1 MPRKEKKFHFIYKT
15 TNLLSGKYYIGMHS
29 TDNLDD
35 SYLGS
40 GKRLRYSI
48 NKHGF
53 ENHVREILEFVDSR
67 ERLKKREKEIVSL
80 DEIAKEECMNLIVGG
95 EGGRGFTS
103 EEQRLNAKKSNEKQR
118 ILRET
123 NLEWVE
129 KYKKNKSSS
138 QKKAYDEGRREKVY
152 FYDRN
157 GKKHSEKSK
166 EKMKE
171 SKIGHGAGSKNS
183 QFGTCWIN
191 DKNVNKKIK
200 KEEIENFIKEGW
212 KIGKIVKFNIDKN
225 LLLEIKKLHN
235 IGESYNKL
243 SQKFNIPKTTLIEN
257 IRKIN

>member
-1 MPRKEKKFHFIYKT
+1 MARKSKKLHYIYKT
-15 TNLLSGKYYIGMHS
+15 TCSVTGRYYIGMHS
-29 TDNLDD
+29 TNELEDG
-35 SYLGS
+35 YLGS
-40 GKRLRYSI
+40 GKRLWFSI
-48 NKHGF
+48 NYHGK
-53 ENHVREILEFVDSR
+53 ENHIKEILEFCDSR
-67 ERLKKREKEIVSL
+67 KELAKREREIVNQQL
-80 DEIAKEECMNLIVGG
+80 INEELCMNLVVGG

-129 KYKKNKSSS
+129 KYRKNKSSS
-138 QKKAYDEGRREKVY
+138 QKKAYDEGRRERVY
-152 FYDRN
+152 FYDWS
-157 GKKHSEKSK
+157 GKNHSEKSK
-166 EKMKE
+166 VKMKE
-171 SKIGHGAGSKNS
+171 SKIGHGVGSKNS

-200 KEEIENFIKEGW
+200 KEEIENFIKKGW
-212 KIGKIVKFNIDKN
+212 EIGKIVKFNIDKN